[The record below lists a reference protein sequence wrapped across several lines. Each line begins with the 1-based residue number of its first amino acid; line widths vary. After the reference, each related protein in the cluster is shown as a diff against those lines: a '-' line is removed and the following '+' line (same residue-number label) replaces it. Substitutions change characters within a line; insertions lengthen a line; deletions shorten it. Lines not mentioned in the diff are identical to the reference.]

1 MRTLQ
6 AKSREHMRKHMKST
20 NVTLHKCMGEQSIIH
35 KHSPSFFLRG
45 WACYCHSCPR
55 RDHCPR
61 GPPTCYLLGVRPTGA
76 DTGTELCLHE
86 DRGPEGVVSHA
97 GVATGTELC
106 LARVSPVLGSTQA
119 QNCFSMRTGVLRGVF
134 PAGVDIGTELRSH

>member
-1 MRTLQ
+1 
-6 AKSREHMRKHMKST
+6 MRKHMKST
-20 NVTLHKCMGEQSIIH
+20 NVALHTCMGEQSIIH
-35 KHSPSFFLRG
+35 KHSPFFWRG
-45 WACYCHSCPR
+45 GPAIVIPVPEGTIAHVGLPR
-55 RDHCPR
+55 VFFV
-61 GPPTCYLLGVRPTGA
+61 VRPTGA

-134 PAGVDIGTELRSH
+134 PAGVDTGTELRSH